1 MSSKLIKTLWPDV
14 LNFRALAT
22 QVRTIK
28 SVRLR
33 IIPAVTEFLSPLRE
47 LTFELRHPPQPGVSN
62 SVRPAHSRHGTYSFM
77 LQIIRALR
85 IAYRNLGNPSRVI

>member
-1 MSSKLIKTLWPDV
+1 VSSKLIKTLWPGV
-14 LNFRALAT
+14 MNLRAPVK

-47 LTFELRHPPQPGVSN
+47 
-62 SVRPAHSRHGTYSFM
+62 A
-77 LQIIRALR
+77 
-85 IAYRNLGNPSRVI
+85 VI